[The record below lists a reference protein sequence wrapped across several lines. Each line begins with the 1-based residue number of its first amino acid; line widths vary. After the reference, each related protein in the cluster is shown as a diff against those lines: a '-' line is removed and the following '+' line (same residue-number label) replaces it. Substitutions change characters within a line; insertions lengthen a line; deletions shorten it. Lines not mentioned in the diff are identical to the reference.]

1 MTFVAEFLFG
11 YAGGLGAA
19 DGVPGGVAGLGVVGG
34 GVVGADFGVPGAVV
48 REAGGFVAA
57 GAAGAGLAP
66 RLIRFASS
74 GYAPSVPAGS

>member
-1 MTFVAEFLFG
+1 MGGCSL

-19 DGVPGGVAGLGVVGG
+19 G

-48 REAGGFVAA
+48 RGAGGFVAT

-66 RLIRFASS
+66 RLIRFARI